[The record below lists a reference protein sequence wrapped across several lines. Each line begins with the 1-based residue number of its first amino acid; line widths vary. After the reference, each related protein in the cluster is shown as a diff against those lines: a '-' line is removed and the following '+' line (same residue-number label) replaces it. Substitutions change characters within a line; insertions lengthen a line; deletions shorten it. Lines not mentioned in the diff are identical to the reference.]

1 LIGEMTQVF
10 TPPRKVPTQRRSQQT
25 VQRILDGAESALARI
40 PLEFLTANRI
50 AKQAGLSVAALY
62 RFFPNKQAVLDAVA
76 MEHVKRIRECL
87 ETRVVAPL
95 ERDRKGSVPR
105 FNPIEF
111 LENVIDTYIAY
122 LDENVAFRVLAL
134 GQLSV
139 AGEMPRRASPVS
151 GLPWVMKSFL
161 VERMRVPNTPEL
173 DLRLQVLTETVE
185 RLISFAYEQKTDEAR
200 GMVLEEMKR
209 MLTGYLFVRG

>member
-1 LIGEMTQVF
+1 MTEVF
-10 TPPRKVPTQRRSQQT
+10 TSPRRVPTQRRSHQT

-40 PLEFLTANRI
+40 PLEFVTANRI
-50 AKQAGLSVAALY
+50 AKEAGMSVAALY

-87 ETRVVAPL
+87 EIRVVAPL
-95 ERDRKGSVPR
+95 ERDMKGSVPR

-122 LDENVAFRVLAL
+122 LDANVPFRVLAL
-134 GQLSV
+134 GQLKI
-139 AGEMPRRASPVS
+139 AGEMPRRASPIS
-151 GLPWVMKSFL
+151 GLSWVMKSFL

-185 RLISFAYEQKTDEAR
+185 RLISFAYEQNTSEAR
-200 GMVLEEMKR
+200 DLVLQEMKR
-209 MLTGYLFVRG
+209 MLTGYLFVGG

>member
-1 LIGEMTQVF
+1 MIGEITS
-10 TPPRKVPTQRRSQQT
+10 PRRVPTQRRSQET

-40 PLEFLTANRI
+40 PLEFVTANRM
-50 AKQAGLSVAALY
+50 AKEAGLSVAALY

-76 MEHVKRIRECL
+76 MEHGKRIREWL
-87 ETRVVAPL
+87 EIRVVAPL
-95 ERDRKGSVPR
+95 ERDMKGSVPR

-134 GQLSV
+134 GQLKI
-139 AGEMPRRASPVS
+139 AGEMPRRASPIS
-151 GLPWVMKSFL
+151 GLAWVMKSFL

-173 DLRLQVLTETVE
+173 ELRLQVLTETVE
-185 RLISFAYEQKTDEAR
+185 RLISFAYEQKTSEAR
-200 GMVLEEMKR
+200 DRVLQEMKR
-209 MLTGYLFVRG
+209 MMTGYLFVRG

>member
-1 LIGEMTQVF
+1 MSYVI

-25 VQRILDGAESALARI
+25 VQRILDGAESALGRI
-40 PLEFLTANRI
+40 PLEFVTANRI
-50 AKQAGLSVAALY
+50 AKEAGMSVAALY
-62 RFFPNKQAVLDAVA
+62 RFFPNKQAVLDAMA
-76 MEHVKRIRECL
+76 MEHVKRIRGCL
-87 ETRVVAPL
+87 EICVVAPL
-95 ERDRKGSVPR
+95 ERDMKGSVPR

-122 LDENVAFRVLAL
+122 LDENVSFRVLAL
-134 GQLSV
+134 GQLKI

-173 DLRLQVLTETVE
+173 DLRLSVLTETVE
-185 RLISFAYEQKTDEAR
+185 RLISFAYEQKTSEAR
-200 GMVLEEMKR
+200 GLVLEEMKR

>member
-1 LIGEMTQVF
+1 MSYVITS
-10 TPPRKVPTQRRSQQT
+10 PRKVPTQRRSQQT

-40 PLEFLTANRI
+40 PLEFLTANRM
-50 AKQAGLSVAALY
+50 AKEAGLSVAALY

-76 MEHVKRIRECL
+76 MEHVKRIRACL
-87 ETRVVAPL
+87 EARVVAPL
-95 ERDRKGSVPR
+95 ERDLKASVPR
-105 FNPIEF
+105 VNPIEF

-173 DLRLQVLTETVE
+173 DLRLSVLTETVE
-185 RLISFAYEQKTDEAR
+185 RLIIFAYEQRTSEAR
-200 GMVLEEMKR
+200 GLVLEEMKR

>member
-1 LIGEMTQVF
+1 MTL
-10 TPPRKVPTQRRSQQT
+10 
-25 VQRILDGAESALARI
+25 QRILDGAEAALARI
-40 PLEFLTANRI
+40 PLEFLTANRM
-50 AKQAGLSVAALY
+50 AKEAGMSVSALY
-62 RFFPNKQAVLDAVA
+62 RFFPNKQAVLDALA
-76 MEHVKRIRECL
+76 MEHLKRIREWL
-87 ETRVVAPL
+87 EIRVIEPL
-95 ERDRKGSVPR
+95 ERDREANGPR

-122 LDENVAFRVLAL
+122 LDANVPFRVLAL

-139 AGEMPRRASPVS
+139 AGGMPRRASAIS

-173 DLRLQVLTETVE
+173 DLRLSVLTETVE
-185 RLISFAYEQKTDEAR
+185 RLICFAYEQKTSEAR
-200 GMVLEEMKR
+200 ELVLEEMKR

>member
-1 LIGEMTQVF
+1 MTEVF
-10 TPPRKVPTQRRSQQT
+10 TSPRRVPTQRRSQET
-25 VQRILDGAESALARI
+25 VQRILDGAQSALARI

-50 AKQAGLSVAALY
+50 AKEAGMSVSALY

-76 MEHVKRIRECL
+76 MEHVKRIREWL
-87 ETRVVAPL
+87 EIRVVAPMKHDT
-95 ERDRKGSVPR
+95 EGSVPR

-122 LDENVAFRVLAL
+122 LDANVPFRVLVL
-134 GQLSV
+134 GRLSI
-139 AGEMPRRASPVS
+139 AGEMPRRASPIS
-151 GLPWVMKSFL
+151 GLSWVMKSFL

-173 DLRLQVLTETVE
+173 ELRLLVLTETVE
-185 RLISFAYEQKTDEAR
+185 RLISFAYEQNTSEAR
-200 GMVLEEMKR
+200 GLVLQEMKR